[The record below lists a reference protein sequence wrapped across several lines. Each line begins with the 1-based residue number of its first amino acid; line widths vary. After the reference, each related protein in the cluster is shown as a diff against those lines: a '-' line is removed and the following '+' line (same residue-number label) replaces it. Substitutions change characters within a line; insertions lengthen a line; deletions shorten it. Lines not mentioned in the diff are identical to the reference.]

1 MLRSGHIEI
10 LIAAVVLVLALAFH
24 AGQSHGQ
31 RTGEILDANGNTVE
45 HFRPLRPYFPFFV
58 WNANSSN
65 AFST

>member
-1 MLRSGHIEI
+1 MLRSDHIEI

-45 HFRPLRPYFPFFV
+45 HFRP
-58 WNANSSN
+58 
-65 AFST
+65 